1 MAPRA
6 WVRGLVW
13 GLALALSGPG
23 VVPAACTAPSG
34 SPDPAVAL
42 VFSGGGAKGAWE
54 AGVAAALLGAGV
66 PIRVAAGSSAG
77 ALNAAMLAD
86 GRIDRLEALWRG
98 VTRDQVYALRPGAF
112 FAGLLPGWLTL
123 LTLNQAGS
131 LLDPEPLRQLIA
143 DSLDLGRVRASPVRL
158 VVVTSDVVRYRTR
171 IFDNATVTLDALMAA
186 SAVPGA
192 FPAVDVEGELLVD
205 GGLAG
210 RAPILEALA
219 AGVPVGRAVVAM
231 SYAPDDRA
239 SPPTTIRRALEGAFE
254 MAMIHQILRDAE
266 LARLKHPHVDVQ
278 VLEPSAALAIRPL
291 DFDPVRLAQALALGK
306 RDGLACL
313 ESWKGAGGRDVSV
326 PRR

>member
-1 MAPRA
+1 MARR
-6 WVRGLVW
+6 VLRGFV
-13 GLALALSGPG
+13 LALGVALAAPG
-23 VVPAACTAPSG
+23 VGWASSCTTAPAA
-34 SPDPAVAL
+34 PDAAVAL

-54 AGVAAALLGAGV
+54 AGVAVTLLGAGV

-77 ALNAAMLAD
+77 ALNAAMIAD
-86 GRIDRLEALWRG
+86 GRIDRLEALWRS
-98 VTRDQVYALRPGAF
+98 VTREQVYALRPSVF

-186 SAVPGA
+186 TAVPGA
-192 FPAVDVEGELLVD
+192 FPAVEVEGEILVD

-239 SPPTTIRRALEGAFE
+239 TPPTTIRRALEGAFE
-254 MAMIHQILRDAE
+254 MAMIHQIRQEAE
-266 LARLKHPHVDVQ
+266 LARMKHPGVDVQ
-278 VLEPSAALAIRPL
+278 VLTPSAALALRPL
-291 DFDPVRLAQALALGK
+291 DFDPIRLAQALDLGK

-313 ESWKGAGGRDVSV
+313 DAWKGAGR
-326 PRR
+326 